1 MEQANVYMHS
11 SNSMKGKKINEVSS
25 CVCKNVE
32 NNEMFAK
39 DFIQHKYCGSMF
51 TSLFLHS
58 L

>member
-25 CVCKNVE
+25 CVCKNVD
-32 NNEMFAK
+32 AK